1 MVQDQIL
8 LTDCFSFLTVP
19 RPYHQLESLL
29 LLHLIIFF
37 IFVSFCAS
45 SLTLTATKYVLKQ
58 CFMFSISDLTKWDRK
73 SDQTVVGELHTSIF
87 PAVAILNHVFIQNI
101 IPLAFPVITSLFS
114 NVTENTFNLLLL
126 FLEKWERGKFQPQK
140 LLMNISE
147 KNKTKAMHWITFRA
161 SDSVN
166 GKGFIC
172 CYDNSDVSK
181 WQKINI

>member
-87 PAVAILNHVFIQNI
+87 PAVAILNPRIYSKHHSPGLPRNHIFI
-101 IPLAFPVITSLFS
+101 
-114 NVTENTFNLLLL
+114 
-126 FLEKWERGKFQPQK
+126 LER
-140 LLMNISE
+140 
-147 KNKTKAMHWITFRA
+147 
-161 SDSVN
+161 N
-166 GKGFIC
+166 GKHF
-172 CYDNSDVSK
+172 
-181 WQKINI
+181 